1 MGVMIEIPPLDAD
14 AVLWSADPADRSG
27 RPVLVLLH
35 GYGSEEHD
43 LFALAP
49 HLPDEFVVASVRAPL
64 APPFPMPGWSWYPI
78 ESPIARSGAAI
89 TAAAE
94 RLAQWVDEQTDAPHV
109 GLLGFSQGAAVALHA
124 LRVRPERFAFAV
136 ALAGYADPAPLPGD
150 EALAERRPPVFWGRG
165 ALDDV
170 IPPERVA
177 DTVQWLPGHVELSGR
192 VYPGLGHSVSGE
204 ELDDVATFLRKRL
217 EDLGDA

>member
-1 MGVMIEIPPLDAD
+1 MIEIPPLDAD
-14 AVLWSADPADRSG
+14 AVLWSAGPADRSG

-35 GYGSEEHD
+35 GYGSDEHD

-49 HLPDEFVVASVRAPL
+49 HLPEEFVVASVRAPL

-109 GLLGFSQGAAVALHA
+109 GLLGFSQGAAVALHT

-136 ALAGYADPAPLPGD
+136 ALAGYADPGPLPGD
-150 EALAERRPPVFWGRG
+150 TALAQRRPPVFWGRG

-170 IPPERVA
+170 IPQERVA
-177 DTVQWLPGHVELSGR
+177 DTVQWLPAHAELSGR

-204 ELDDVATFLRKRL
+204 ELADVTTFLRKRL
-217 EDLGDA
+217 EDVGDT